1 MYRSKQT
8 VLNVVVAVALLLS
21 LIGVGPV
28 GAIQVEPSA
37 PAAPAARPAA
47 AATKP
52 AFVGQVTRDGFNGGQ
67 STSRPLQAANVEE
80 DEYAALGD
88 AEVLIIVRLSDP
100 DVVNYAGGI
109 HGLAP
114 TAPEETGAKQFDA
127 NTPASKAY
135 MNYLAQK
142 QAAFVAAVREI
153 SPDAKAVANYQA
165 AMNGVALRLPAS
177 AVAKVRALPGVTAI
191 YKSEIQHIDTDR
203 GPQWIGA
210 PSVWAALGGQDV
222 SGEGVVIGVIDTG
235 IWSPNPLTP
244 TLQYTMTHPSFESGP
259 SAYGG
264 AYTFP
269 FTSVTGINYSQKLG
283 VCAPVPTQSSDGT
296 FVCNDKIIGAYWY
309 NAVNIATATEF
320 KSPLDN
326 GGHGTHTASTAGGN
340 RTTATVS
347 GSPIVSGVAPRAR
360 IIAYKVCWEGDP
372 NNSADGGCGNVDSLS
387 AINQAIL
394 DGVNVINFSIS
405 GGNNPFGDPVELGFL
420 NARAA
425 GIFVSA
431 SAGNSGPTAGTV
443 AHLGPWTNTSA
454 AMQHDRTVLADVVVT
469 STFGTPP
476 TGLRGASATG
486 GFTGKAVLAPSQFAG
501 DTYPGQCTQP
511 FAPGTFQSTDVVVC
525 RRGINAR
532 IEKSRNVMMGG
543 AGGFILVNAANNQG
557 LSLDAHWIP
566 GVHLERNATALST
579 AGENLVT
586 YLLTAVPTN
595 VVTITLSGGYPFTRT
610 GDVMASFSSRGPSAN
625 NWNQIKPD
633 NAAPGVE
640 ILAGVTPQNS
650 ENWTPDGN
658 LYEYYNGTSM
668 SSPHTAGAGA
678 LLKALH
684 PDWTPSEIQ
693 AALMTGAVPILKEDA
708 ATAATPFDQG
718 AGRINLTHSMD
729 PGLLFN
735 VPTADYQAFISGTKT
750 LESLNI
756 PSFAQRNCLL
766 SCSWMRTAENALT
779 TTATYTWTVVSATPN
794 FTVTLDQASYTF
806 GPGET
811 KNFTVTANVS
821 ALPDNGEFVFARVIL
836 HETTTG
842 QEVQMPVA
850 VIKVGSVF
858 DSPLNINTHRN
869 SGDRTFNGLA
879 GNNYSGVTTTL
890 YGLADPQVRRGFAK
904 GGDDQDAATHPLDPA
919 YGWDLYTDTL
929 PSGLGRYI
937 VTTGNSTASDIDLYI
952 LYDFGGDGY
961 DFADGD
967 PANPNS
973 DVIAA
978 STSGTA
984 NEMIELLDLQAW
996 AGEKFLI
1003 AVYNWSG
1010 ETDAHYDLTR
1020 WHVVKPTG
1028 SLAVSGVPTT
1038 LTAGD
1043 AITPVLTYNKFMEE
1057 GKKYYGLLN
1066 IGTAGDETAVTQ
1078 IPINVSRITSEV
1090 GKSVSPTVAKAGQT
1104 VTYTIVVQNFDPVA
1118 RTFNITDVLPA
1129 GVTYISG
1136 TLTGPATYDSGTNA
1150 VLISTTLPGLIQSP
1164 TYYVVEDSLTKP
1176 SIIAESPTGGF
1187 DDFRQYGA
1195 PGPRGDNLAFAFN
1208 SIGCAMLSFYGDPTV
1223 SGTNADALGYNTN
1236 GGFFP
1241 RSSTSS
1247 AVLSAG
1253 PHTAPLPTAAL
1264 PNGFIAG
1271 FGGDL
1276 SITNTVNITDAGRI
1290 AVSGGNCVAGTYLF
1304 GLQLSSL
1311 HKKSDDSQKLDVQ
1324 YIYDQS
1330 QPGVHW
1336 VQFGNVSPSFNTS
1349 GGISGAEN
1357 FAGTEATAYTGPIT
1371 SGLVLKFYHPAGVPA
1386 SVTVTFKATVNGGTA
1401 PTIVNT
1407 AHYTVT
1413 APNTTLMD
1421 VLAVLERFLYKLYG
1435 PVVRS

>member
-1 MYRSKQT
+1 MLRKQHRM
-8 VLNVVVAVALLLS
+8 LNVIVIVSLLMSVLGI
-21 LIGVGPV
+21 LPV
-28 GAIQVEPSA
+28 GAMPIGQSAEPSA
-37 PAAPAARPAA
+37 AQSATPVKTTAA
-47 AATKP
+47 
-52 AFVGQVTRDGFNGGQ
+52 GQVTKVGFTAGAD
-67 STSRPLQAANVEE
+67 AATAARTLKATEAE
-80 DEYAALGD
+80 DDEYLSLGD
-88 AEVLIIVRLSDP
+88 QDVTVIVRLSDP
-100 DVVNYAGGI
+100 DVVNYTGGI
-109 HGLAP
+109 SGLAP
-114 TAPEETGAKQFDA
+114 TALAVTGGKQFNA
-127 NTPASKAY
+127 NTPASQAY

-142 QAAFVAAVREI
+142 QAAFVATVQKL
-153 SPDAKAVANYQA
+153 SPSAKVVANYQA

-177 AVAKVRALPGVTAI
+177 SVEKMRELPEVVAI
-191 YKSEIQHIDTDR
+191 YKSTIEHVDTDR
-203 GPQWIGA
+203 GPEWMGA
-210 PSVWAALGGQDV
+210 PSVWSELGGQSV
-222 SGEGVVIGVIDTG
+222 AGEGVVIGVIDTG
-235 IWSPNPLTP
+235 IWSPNPVTP
-244 TLQYTMTHPSFESGP
+244 TLQYTMTHPSFDSSA

-269 FTSVTGINYSQKLG
+269 FTSVTGVNFNHKFG
-283 VCAPVPTQSSDGT
+283 VCAAVPTQSSDGT
-296 FVCNDKIIGAYWY
+296 FVCNDKVIGGYWY
-309 NAVNIATATEF
+309 NSNAIATAGEF

-347 GSPIVSGVAPRAR
+347 GAPVVSGVAPRAR

-372 NNSADGGCGNVDSLS
+372 DNSDDGGCANTDSTL
-387 AINQAIL
+387 AVNQAIL

-405 GGNNPFGDPVELGFL
+405 GGNDPFNDPVELAFL

-431 SAGNSGPTAGTV
+431 SAGNSGPTVSTV

-454 AMQHDRTVLADVVVT
+454 AMMHDRTVLGDVVVT

-486 GFTGKAVLAPSQFAG
+486 GITGKAVLAPKQNAS
-501 DTYPGQCTQP
+501 DTYPSMCINAY
-511 FAPGTFQSTDVVVC
+511 APGTFQATDVVVC
-525 RRGINAR
+525 RRGTNAR
-532 IEKSRNVMMGG
+532 IEKSKNVALGG
-543 AGGFILVNAANNQG
+543 AGGFILVNAADNQG

-579 AGENLVT
+579 SGEALVT

-625 NWNQIKPD
+625 GWNQIKPD

-684 PDWTPSEIQ
+684 PDWTPAEIQ

-708 ATAATPFDQG
+708 VTAATPFDQG
-718 AGRINLTHSMD
+718 AGRINLTHSMQ

-735 VPTADYQAFISGTKT
+735 VPIADYQAFISGTKT
-750 LESLNI
+750 IESLNI
-756 PSFAQRNCLL
+756 PSLAQTRCLL
-766 SCSWMRTAENALT
+766 NCSWVRTAENALT
-779 TTATYTWTVVSATPN
+779 TTATYTWTFVSATPN

-806 GPGET
+806 AAGEV
-811 KNFTVTANVS
+811 KNFTVTADVS
-821 ALPDNGEFVFARVIL
+821 AVPSNGAYVYGRVIL

-858 DSPLNINTHRN
+858 DSPLTVNTHRN
-869 SGDRTFNGLA
+869 SGAQTFHGLL
-879 GNNYSGVTTTL
+879 GNSYSGVTASL
-890 YGLADPQVRRGFAK
+890 YGLADPQVRYGFAL
-904 GGDDQDAATHPLDPA
+904 GGDDQSAETDPLDPA

-929 PSGLGRYI
+929 PSDLGRYI
-937 VTTGNSTASDIDLYI
+937 VTTGNSTASDIDMFL

-967 PANPNS
+967 PANPAS

-984 NEMIELLDLQAW
+984 NEKIELLDLQDW
-996 AGEKFLI
+996 AGEPFLI

-1010 ETDAHYDLTR
+1010 EVDAHYDLTR
-1020 WHVVKPTG
+1020 YHVVRPIAG
-1028 SLAVSGVPTT
+1028 VAVTGVPAT

-1043 AITPVLTYNKFMEE
+1043 TITPVLTYNHYMEA
-1057 GKKYYGLLN
+1057 GTTYYGLLN
-1066 IGTAGDETAVTQ
+1066 IGTAADESAVTQ
-1078 IPINVSRITSEV
+1078 IPIDVNRLAGEV
-1090 GKSVSPTVAKAGQT
+1090 DKSVAPAVAKVGET
-1104 VTYTIVVQNFDPVA
+1104 VTYTILIQNFDSVA

-1150 VLISTTLPGLIQSP
+1150 VHISTTLVGLIQSP
-1164 TYYVVEDSLTKP
+1164 TYYIVEDSLTNP
-1176 SIIAESPTGGF
+1176 DIINESPTGGF

-1195 PGPRGDNLAFAFN
+1195 AAPRADGTAFAYTL
-1208 SIGCAMLSFYGDPTV
+1208 SCDMMSFYGNPAV
-1223 SGTNADALGYNTN
+1223 SGTSGTGLGYSGN

-1241 RSSTSS
+1241 RSGVSS
-1247 AVLSAG
+1247 VVLSGAQIG
-1253 PHTAPLPTAAL
+1253 TSLPNAAL

-1271 FGGDL
+1271 FAGAT
-1276 SITNTVNITDAGRI
+1276 SITNTANINDAGRI
-1290 AVSGGNCVAGTYLF
+1290 GVSGGSCAGGTYLF
-1304 GLQLSSL
+1304 GVQLSSL
-1311 HKKSDDSQKLDVQ
+1311 HKQSDDSQKLDVQ
-1324 YIYDQS
+1324 YVYDQS

-1336 VQFGNVSPSFNTS
+1336 VQFGNVSPNFSRS
-1349 GGISGAEN
+1349 GGVSGAEN

-1371 SGLVLKFYHPAGVPA
+1371 SGLVLKYSHPAGVPA
-1386 SVTVTFKATVNGGTA
+1386 SAVVTFQVTVNAGAEASIT
-1401 PTIVNT
+1401 NT
-1407 AHYTVT
+1407 AQYTVS

-1421 VLAVLERFLYKLYG
+1421 VMAELERFLFKLYL
-1435 PVVRS
+1435 PAVRR